1 MLVQLDAGTQPGG
14 VAPAP
19 GVADPLGADEPNG
32 GAHAGAGAVQPEA
45 LGTHFAEAGVGG
57 DGLAHHHGGGALA
70 LHVEPAADGVF
81 GVLGPPG
88 FDVLREGA
96 GVGVGDAEPL
106 PPGLVAE
113 AKQVPDDVVDV
124 HLHAVGGKDI
134 VPGDV
139 FGPGVAQVQL
149 RQQRRIQGA
158 QRGLPVAQLAAE
170 AFAGALP
177 GAVHLAGGLAVGV
190 EYLNLAHA
198 ITPASPRRRGR
209 AVPVSTS
216 RRLM

>member
-1 MLVQLDAGTQPGG
+1 MSARSRAVSRRPRGLLTRLGLMSRTAVRMRVPGRSSQRPWAQTSPKQVW
-14 VAPAP
+14 VAMASR
-19 GVADPLGADEPNG
+19 
-32 GAHAGAGAVQPEA
+32 
-45 LGTHFAEAGVGG
+45 TIY
-57 DGLAHHHGGGALA
+57 GGGALA
-70 LHVEPAADGVF
+70 LEPAADGVF

-88 FDVLREGA
+88 FDVLRE

-198 ITPASPRRRGR
+198 ITPAGPRRRGR

-216 RRLM
+216 GWLM